1 MHYSVFFILTT
12 EEINILAFYR
22 TTPCSVWSDYRHFGR
37 TPVFFFTVEFE
48 VDIFY
53 KKSVTTQTVRFHNPK
68 HRSLYEW
75 LISNGRTIYLGI
87 YILHTF
93 IAIFVS
99 FIHLENLKYFKYLFR
114 MITNDARRTSEI
126 KSRTVMAK
134 VVINKM
140 KALFTNKLDRN
151 SRKKL
156 AKCYIWSVALYGAET
171 WTLRKAD

>member
-1 MHYSVFFILTT
+1 
-12 EEINILAFYR
+12 
-22 TTPCSVWSDYRHFGR
+22 
-37 TPVFFFTVEFE
+37 
-48 VDIFY
+48 
-53 KKSVTTQTVRFHNPK
+53 
-68 HRSLYEW
+68 
-75 LISNGRTIYLGI
+75 
-87 YILHTF
+87 
-93 IAIFVS
+93 
-99 FIHLENLKYFKYLFR
+99 